1 MRTGEVQ
8 GALWGAK
15 ADDWAEVQE
24 PAWRPL
30 YETILRRAGVG
41 PGMRLLDI
49 GCGAGGFLVE
59 ANKVRADIAGLDAS
73 EALVAIARRRLPH
86 ASIHVGEMEELPF
99 DGQSFD
105 LVTGINSFQ
114 FAGDVVAALKEAG
127 RVCRAGGKVLM
138 LVWGRKQ
145 DCDLLTAIMP
155 AVSALLPPAGSSAT
169 SVAFAEPGVIERLM
183 REAGLTPLTAEEV
196 SHSLTYSDTE
206 TTWRAIAAAAPGVR
220 AVRHAGMEK
229 VKDAVTA
236 TLAPFTQDDG
246 SVVLRNRFRLVMS
259 STKAVYDE

>member
-15 ADDWAEVQE
+15 AHDWAEVQE

-30 YETILRRAGVG
+30 YAEIARIAQVA

-59 ANKVRADIAGLDAS
+59 ANKVGADVAGLDAS
-73 EALVAIARRRLPH
+73 EALVSIARRRLPH
-86 ASIHVGEMEELPF
+86 ALIHIGEMEALPF
-99 DGQSFD
+99 GDQSFG

-114 FAGDVVAALKEAG
+114 FAGDVVTALQEAG

-145 DCDLLTAIMP
+145 DCDLLNATMP
-155 AVSALLPPAGSSAT
+155 AVFALLPPAGSTAT
-169 SVAFAEPGVIERLM
+169 PMALSEPGVIEALM
-183 REAGLTPLTAEEV
+183 SEAGLTPIVTEEI
-196 SHSLTYSDTE
+196 SHSLVYPDAE
-206 TTWRAIAAAAPGVR
+206 TAWRAIAAAAPCVR
-220 AVRHAGMEK
+220 AVRHSGTEK
-229 VKDAVTA
+229 VKDAVMA
-236 TLAPFTQDDG
+236 TLAPFTQTDG
-246 SVVLRNRFRLVMS
+246 SVVQRNRFRLVMAS
-259 STKAVYDE
+259 R